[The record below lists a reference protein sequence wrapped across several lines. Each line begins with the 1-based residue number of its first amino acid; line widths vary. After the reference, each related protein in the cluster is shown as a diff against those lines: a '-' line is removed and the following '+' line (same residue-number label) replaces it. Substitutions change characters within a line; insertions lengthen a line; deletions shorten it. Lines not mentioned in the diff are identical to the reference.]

1 MRKII
6 LQQPSIVETTG
17 NHQHTAELRKIDEI
31 LRSLPGIAAL
41 VHEDLVRGLINPRTG
56 RRGNLTADQVVRV
69 LQVKQMN
76 GFSYEEL
83 AFHLADSKTYRAFCG
98 IGFTDKVPKSS
109 ILQRDIKKIRPETLE
124 QINMLILG
132 KAKDEGIEKGRQVR
146 IDCTVVQTNIHHPTD
161 SSLLNDS
168 VRVLARIMDA
178 AKESF
183 EVNFIFADHRRRAKK
198 RALEILNAKSQNQRL
213 KPYKDL
219 LRITSQT
226 VNYAEEAATAL
237 ALVMR
242 MKSGE
247 PDIFGAARG
256 TARELSHYVEL
267 AKKVIEQTERR
278 VVKQEQ
284 VPAQQKVVSIFEPH
298 TDIIIKDRRDTCY
311 GHKVVLTGGVS
322 GLFTD
327 MRVLDGNPADST
339 LALEMVQRQQMIFD
353 QVPLK
358 AAFDGGFASKAN
370 LNQIKDLGVRD
381 VTFRKKRG
389 LDIAEMAKSTWVY
402 KRLCDFR
409 AGIEGMISFLKRC
422 FGLRRCNWQGY
433 GSFKS
438 YAWASVISA
447 NLLLLARHMLA

>member
-1 MRKII
+1 MRRII

-31 LRSLPGIAAL
+31 LRCLPRIAQL
-41 VHEDLVRGLINPRTG
+41 VHEDLVRGLKDPRTG

-69 LQVKQMN
+69 LLVKQMN

-124 QINMLILG
+124 QLNVLILG

-146 IDCTVVQTNIHHPTD
+146 IDCTVVETNIHHPTD
-161 SSLLNDS
+161 SSLLNDC
-168 VRVLARIMDA
+168 VQVLARIMDA
-178 AKESF
+178 AKETF
-183 EVNFIFADHRRRAKK
+183 EVNFTFADHRRRAKR
-198 RALEILNAKSQNQRL
+198 RALGILNAKSQKKRL

-219 LRITSQT
+219 LRVTSLT
-226 VNYAEEAATAL
+226 VAYAEQAAKAIAL
-237 ALVMR
+237 AR
-242 MKSGE
+242 KKSGE
-247 PDIFGAARG
+247 PDIFGAALG
-256 TARELSHYVEL
+256 SARELSHYVGL
-267 AKKVIEQTERR
+267 AKKVIDQTERR
-278 VVKQEQ
+278 VVKEEK
-284 VPAQQKVVSIFEPH
+284 VPAQEKVVSIFEPH
-298 TDIIIKDRRDTCY
+298 TDIIIKDQRETLY
-311 GHKVVLTGGVS
+311 GHKIVLTGGVS

-327 MRVLDGNPADST
+327 LVVLDGNPADST
-339 LALEMVQRQQMIFD
+339 LALNMVQRQEKIFD
-353 QVPLK
+353 GVPLK
-358 AAFDGGFASKAN
+358 VAFDGGFASKAN
-370 LNQIKDLGVRD
+370 LMQIKELGVRD
-381 VTFRKKRG
+381 VAFRKKRG

-433 GSFKS
+433 ESFKS

-447 NLLLLARHMLA
+447 NLLLLARHMLV

>member
-31 LRSLPGIAAL
+31 LRSLPRIAEL
-41 VHEDLVRGLINPRTG
+41 VHEDLVRGLKDPRTG

-69 LQVKQMN
+69 LLVKQMN

-109 ILQRDIKKIRPETLE
+109 VLQRDIKKIRPETLE
-124 QINMLILG
+124 QINVFILG
-132 KAKDEGIEKGRQVR
+132 KAKDEGIEKARQVR
-146 IDCTVVQTNIHHPTD
+146 IDCTVVETNIHHPTD
-161 SSLLNDS
+161 SSLLNDC
-168 VRVLARIMDA
+168 VQVLARIMDA
-178 AKESF
+178 AKETF
-183 EVNFIFADHRRRAKK
+183 EVNFTFADHRRRAKR
-198 RALEILNAKSQNQRL
+198 RALGILNAKSQKKRL

-219 LRITSQT
+219 LRVASLT
-226 VNYAEEAATAL
+226 VAYAEQAAKAIPL
-237 ALVMR
+237 AR
-242 MKSGE
+242 KKSGE
-247 PDIFGAARG
+247 PDILGAALG
-256 TARELSHYVEL
+256 TARELSHYVGL
-267 AKKVIEQTERR
+267 AKKVIDQTERR
-278 VVKQEQ
+278 VVKAEH

-298 TDIIIKDRRDTCY
+298 TDIIIKDQRETLY
-311 GHKVVLTGGVS
+311 GHKIVLTGGVS

-327 MRVLDGNPADST
+327 LVVLDGNPADST
-339 LALEMVQRQQMIFD
+339 LALNMVQRQEKIFD
-353 QVPLK
+353 GVPLK
-358 AAFDGGFASKAN
+358 VAFDGGFASKAN
-370 LNQIKDLGVRD
+370 LMQIKELGVRD
-381 VTFRKKRG
+381 VAFRKKRG

-433 GSFKS
+433 ESFKS

-447 NLLLLARHMLA
+447 NLLLMARHMLS